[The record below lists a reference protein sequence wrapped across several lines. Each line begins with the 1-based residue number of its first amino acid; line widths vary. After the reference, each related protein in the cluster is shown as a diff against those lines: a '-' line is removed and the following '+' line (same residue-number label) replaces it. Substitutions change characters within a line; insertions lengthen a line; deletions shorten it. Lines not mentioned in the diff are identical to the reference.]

1 MNLIFKTK
9 SQLRQDLR
17 IPYLT
22 SPENWPGQALSGQM
36 LNCFDAPED
45 FQFTEVQ
52 PTEFTKIGGPSS
64 RTQEIQIQQ
73 TNLYFQLHSKLSL
86 LQKLVL
92 LQSPAFAD
100 FFDLQTFFS
109 HLPPRSQSELM
120 ELSKII
126 CNLPEKFKK
135 WVHEKD
141 LHFFDLAPLLSI
153 KSETAGLDVI
163 KNAATLRLQS
173 ILENWDQIHF
183 SKSQGIQ
190 ALELLVE
197 LILLNTKSE
206 ELILDQQIP
215 AEDIIKK
222 LKLLRYP
229 KTLASDEEKKNN
241 SLLWPTSTQVQAQ
254 RRGDRWGY
262 NIHFFVSG
270 PQELTKTIEQFQK
283 AAEQWKNQSH

>member
-1 MNLIFKTK
+1 M
-9 SQLRQDLR
+9 
-17 IPYLT
+17 
-22 SPENWPGQALSGQM
+22 
-36 LNCFDAPED
+36 
-45 FQFTEVQ
+45 
-52 PTEFTKIGGPSS
+52 
-64 RTQEIQIQQ
+64 
-73 TNLYFQLHSKLSL
+73 
-86 LQKLVL
+86 
-92 LQSPAFAD
+92 
-100 FFDLQTFFS
+100 
-109 HLPPRSQSELM
+109 
-120 ELSKII
+120 
-126 CNLPEKFKK
+126 
-135 WVHEKD
+135 
-141 LHFFDLAPLLSI
+141 
-153 KSETAGLDVI
+153 
-163 KNAATLRLQS
+163 
-173 ILENWDQIHF
+173 
-183 SKSQGIQ
+183 
-190 ALELLVE
+190 E